1 MHMPQE
7 PQIVGMSKQRRN
19 FFFWTLVLV
28 FVVLLP
34 TMIFYTTGY
43 RLTFD
48 DDSET
53 TMVTTT
59 GGMYITT
66 ANLEVDVYLDEEQ
79 IEQPRLFRN
88 AYYIQNI
95 KAGQHRIVV
104 QAPEVHTWVKELPVD
119 SYIVIEAAAF
129 NLPTTPRLRPITQY
143 VNSDGAAVYQSAAT
157 TSEIFGTA
165 TATEPFVFATTSSVA
180 SFTVN
185 PEYEFVETLFGTST
199 ATTTSVF
206 AQFLRDM
213 DRFRFAS
220 PEDRIATTST
230 STPEVIEQNDVELLS
245 RELELY
251 AVWRG
256 QENNI
261 PFYFCVTNSNATST
275 KARYGQHVADAVFA
289 TSTATSSPIFMIDDQ
304 TCRSEIKLDRLR
316 QDVYLFD
323 FFPGTSDLVLLH
335 LENGLYV
342 TEIDDRAWQNTQPLY
357 LGDDFTTIIENDIIY
372 IEENRNFFEIIPE
385 IES

>member
-1 MHMPQE
+1 M
-7 PQIVGMSKQRRN
+7 
-19 FFFWTLVLV
+19 
-28 FVVLLP
+28 LP

-48 DDSET
+48 DDTET

-59 GGMYITT
+59 GGMYVTT

-79 IEQPRLFRN
+79 IKQPRLFRN
-88 AYYIQNI
+88 AYYVQNI

-119 SYIVIEAAAF
+119 PYIVIEAAAF
-129 NLPTTPRLRPITQY
+129 NMPTTPRLRPITEY
-143 VNSDGAAVYQSAAT
+143 VTSAGAAVYQGAAT
-157 TSEIFGTA
+157 TSAIFGTA
-165 TATEPFVFATTSSVA
+165 TATEDFVFATTSSVA
-180 SFTVN
+180 SFSIN
-185 PEYEFVETLFGTST
+185 PEYEFVETLFGSST
-199 ATTTSVF
+199 TATTSVF
-206 AQFLRDM
+206 TEFLLDM
-213 DRFRFAS
+213 DRFRFISA
-220 PEDRIATTST
+220 EERTAATATTST
-230 STPEVIEQNDVELLS
+230 TTPQVIQRNDVELIS
-245 RELELY
+245 RGLELY

-256 QENNI
+256 SEDNV
-261 PFYFCVTNSNATST
+261 PFYFCVTNSNASST
-275 KARYGQHVADAVFA
+275 AMRYGQHVADAVFA

-323 FFPGTSDLVLLH
+323 FFPGSSDLVLLH
-335 LENGLYV
+335 LEDGLYV

-357 LGDDFTTIIENDIIY
+357 LGDDFTTIIENDIVY
-372 IEENRNFFEIIPE
+372 IEENGNFFEVIPE

>member
-1 MHMPQE
+1 MPQE
-7 PQIVGMSKQRRN
+7 PQITGMSKRRRN

-28 FVVLLP
+28 FAVLLP

-48 DDSET
+48 DDTET

-59 GGMYITT
+59 GGMYITA

-119 SYIVIEAAAF
+119 SHIVIEAAAF
-129 NLPTTPRLRPITQY
+129 NMPTTPRLRPITQY
-143 VNSDGAAVYQSAAT
+143 VTSDGAAVYQAVAT
-157 TSEIFGTA
+157 TSAIFGTA
-165 TATEPFVFATTSSVA
+165 TATELFIISTSSSVA
-180 SFTVN
+180 NFSIN

-206 AQFLRDM
+206 AQFMRDM
-213 DRFRFAS
+213 DPFRFIS
-220 PEDRIATTST
+220 PEERIATTST
-230 STPEVIEQNDVELLS
+230 TTPEVVERNNVELLS
-245 RELELY
+245 RGLELY

-256 QENNI
+256 QEDNV
-261 PFYFCVTNSNATST
+261 PFYFCVTNANASST
-275 KARYGQHVADAVFA
+275 AFRYGQHVADAVFA
-289 TSTATSSPIFMIDDQ
+289 TSTATSSPVFLVGDQ

-316 QDVYLFD
+316 QDVYLYD
-323 FFPGTSDLVLLH
+323 FFPGSSDLVLLH
-335 LENGLYV
+335 LEDGLYV

-357 LGDDFTTIIENDIIY
+357 LGDDFTTIVENDIIY
-372 IEENRNFFEIIPE
+372 IKENGNFFEIIPE